1 MKRAAACSVLAFS
14 LSAVFPAAESHAG
27 DRDAVVAGSW
37 YPGTKKAL
45 SATVKKYLGE
55 AGPIDVKGR
64 PAAVIAPHAG
74 YQYSG
79 RAAGWAFR
87 PLEGWKI
94 KRVILMGPSHRYP
107 LRGVS
112 VDAFDNYVTP
122 LGKVPVDKEACK
134 ELLKNP
140 CFKWEPRAGLD
151 EHSLE
156 IELPFLQTVL
166 EEFTLIPLVVGDVNE
181 PEAARIAGE
190 LKRFVDD
197 ETVIVASSDFTHYG
211 MSFGYAP
218 FGKDARKNIE
228 KLDKGAIDL
237 ILKKDLTGYLSYLG
251 KTGATICGRNPI
263 AILIETLPKN
273 ANGHLLKYY
282 TSGDLTD
289 DYSHSVSYAA
299 ILFTVTEKTTAEKKT
314 PGLKKHT
321 E

>member
-1 MKRAAACSVLAFS
+1 MKRAAVYPAVL
-14 LSAVFPAAESHAG
+14 LSISALFAAAGCHAKDREAVL
-27 DRDAVVAGSW
+27 AGSW

-45 SATVKKYLGE
+45 SATAKKYLGE

-64 PAAVIAPHAG
+64 PVAVIAPHAG

-79 RAAGWAFR
+79 LAAGWAFR

-134 ELLKNP
+134 ELLKKP
-140 CFKWEPRAGLD
+140 FFKREPRASLD

-166 EEFTLIPLVVGDVNE
+166 EEFTLIPLIVGDVNE
-181 PEAARIAGE
+181 SEAARIAGE

-197 ETVIVASSDFTHYG
+197 ETVVVASSDFTHYG

-218 FGKDARKNIE
+218 FRKDVRKNIE

-263 AILIETLPKN
+263 AILIEMLPEN
-273 ANGHLLKYY
+273 AHGHLLKYY

-299 ILFTVTEKTTAEKKT
+299 ILFTVTEKTTEK
-314 PGLKKHT
+314 GKHR
-321 E
+321 EH